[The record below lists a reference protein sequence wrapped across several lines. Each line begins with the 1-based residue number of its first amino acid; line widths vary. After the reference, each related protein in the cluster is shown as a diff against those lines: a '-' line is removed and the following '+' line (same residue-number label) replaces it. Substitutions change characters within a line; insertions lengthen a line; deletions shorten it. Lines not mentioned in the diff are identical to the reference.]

1 MNVGNTSILNN
12 AFGALEPGVLETLR
26 SVSIRRTYPPNTIL
40 CQQGA
45 IEHTFYMVVSGSV
58 IVSQLLE
65 DGQERLLTVIGPM
78 GYFGEMGLID
88 DSPRIASC
96 ITLGLTTVLEVT
108 EANFDQFIQKS
119 PTLAYSVLRNILA
132 TTRNIDQQSIK
143 DLQEK
148 NEALQKAYA
157 DLQQALSRLVE
168 QERLQRELELAAT
181 VQRSLLPDQLPQYP
195 DYAFAAYLQPARQVG
210 GDFYDVV
217 PIDDEHVG
225 ILIADVADK
234 GFHAA
239 LFMAVTRT
247 LFLQEGK
254 RMLSPAAVATAVH
267 RGLLEASSHDTFL
280 TAFYGVL
287 HRPTGRLVYVR
298 AAQERPLWL
307 KADGQIEALSGN
319 GRFLGMLD
327 PLQLTEYRIQLQPG
341 DRLVLFSDGV
351 PDAVNPTDE
360 QYGYDRLQTA
370 VAESGSLSAQQM
382 THYIAR
388 HVDAWCQNSP
398 AFDDLTLLVVE
409 AKS

>member
-1 MNVGNTSILNN
+1 MNLGNTSIINH
-12 AFGALEPGVLETLR
+12 AFGSLEPGVLDTLR
-26 SVSIRRTYPPNTIL
+26 SVAVRRTYPPNTIL
-40 CQQGA
+40 CQQGQT
-45 IEHTFYMVVSGSV
+45 EHTFYMVVSGSV
-58 IVSQLLE
+58 VVSQLLE
-65 DGQERLLTVIGPM
+65 DGQERLLSIIGPS

-96 ITLGLTTVLEVT
+96 ITMSNTTVLEVT
-108 EANFDQFIQKS
+108 EGNFDQFMQSS

-132 TTRNIDQQSIK
+132 TTRNIEQQSIK

-157 DLQQALSRLVE
+157 DLQQALARLVE

-181 VQRSLLPDQLPQYP
+181 VQRSLLPEQLPQYP
-195 DYAFAAYLQPARQVG
+195 DYGFAAYLQPARHVG
-210 GDFYDVV
+210 GDFYDVL
-217 PIDDEHVG
+217 PIDEEHLG

-239 LFMAVTRT
+239 LVMAVTRT

-298 AAQERPLWL
+298 AAQERPLWV
-307 KADGQIEALSGN
+307 KTDGSIEPLSGN

-327 PLQLTEYRIQLQPG
+327 PLQLTEYTIQLQPG
-341 DRLVLFSDGV
+341 DRLILFSDGV
-351 PDAVNPTDE
+351 PDAVNANDE
-360 QYGYDRLQTA
+360 QYGYQRLQTA
-370 VAESGSLSAQQM
+370 VADCATLPAKQIIS
-382 THYIAR
+382 HIAR
-388 HVDAWCQNSP
+388 SVASWCQNSP